1 MVNKINYH
9 KTVKHK
15 IKNHKTNHKL
25 LVNTVT
31 MFTNTAMATATAI
44 GVHHLWRKSK
54 YPNAKLSDYIF
65 GTTEQLQRVQ
75 KANKIVWQ
83 TWQQVYLGKEPD
95 TVNAANVTPSTR
107 AHKVKATQAAVALPV
122 TWVSGVA
129 DMSKGQGGELDDFS
143 VVGIDKNR
151 SIVWH
156 TTLPERVHDI
166 VVQPPP
172 PPPNDPLN
180 MGRNQSIQNRKRD
193 VAVMGRR
200 PSEHFWIMDCATGKL
215 IHTIKAK
222 VNRHFYGHA
231 CYSLD
236 GNLLYVTENDTATY
250 NGMIGVY
257 DVANGYSKI
266 NEFASHGIGP
276 HEVILHPDGDKLII
290 ANGGIKTDRA
300 SREELNLDSMK
311 PSLVYMSLD
320 GKLLQ
325 QVEPEHNQMSVR
337 HISVINSGSLKG
349 TVAIGIQFQGEKHL
363 NMPLVLTHKFG
374 NDAFS
379 EYTPATDWRQFH
391 HYIASIMVNA
401 NSNLICATS
410 PIGGCVSVFDM
421 TTQTMIKTVK
431 IADCA
436 GIAVADDGFM
446 ISDGQGGLTL
456 LTVKNGKLVTTLDT
470 DFDMDID
477 LEFGMVT
484 TKHMMAFDNHMQ
496 QVA

>member
-1 MVNKINYH
+1 MANKAKNNKIN
-9 KTVKHK
+9 
-15 IKNHKTNHKL
+15 KNLSITSIT
-25 LVNTVT
+25 NTVA
-31 MFTNTAMATATAI
+31 NTIGLSVITTATAV
-44 GVHHLWRKSK
+44 GVHHIWRKRK
-54 YPNAKLSDYIF
+54 YPNAKVLDYIA
-65 GTTEQLQRVQ
+65 GTATQWQRVQ
-75 KANKIVWQ
+75 YANKNALKA
-83 TWQQVYLGKEPD
+83 WQQGYFAKVAD
-95 TVNAANVTPSTR
+95 TVVDTDDHITPSTR
-107 AHKVKATQAAVALPV
+107 ASKVKPTPAAGTLPV

-151 SIVWH
+151 QIVWR

-172 PPPNDPLN
+172 PNLPLIK
-180 MGRNQSIQNRKRD
+180 GRNQFIQNRKRD

-236 GNLLYVTENDTATY
+236 GSLLYVTENDTATY
-250 NGMIGVY
+250 DGRIGVY
-257 DVANGYSKI
+257 DAANGYKKV

-276 HEVILHPDGDKLII
+276 HEVILHPDGDKLVI

-337 HISVINSGSLKG
+337 HISVINAGSLKG

-391 HYIASIMVNA
+391 HYIASIMVNT

-470 DFDMDID
+470 DFDKDID
-477 LEFGMVT
+477 LEFDMVT
-484 TKHMMAFDNHMQ
+484 TKQMMAFDNHMQ
-496 QVA
+496 QVV